1 MPQEQPTWRI
11 WFLLWALLVLQTT
24 WFSGIEIFGAH
35 LDLPLLATVSVAL
48 LLGSE
53 TGAVFGLVAGVL
65 TGFIAGSSL
74 GSFALS
80 RLVPGAAFGF
90 FDRRFSLDNPIAPP
104 LCAAGATILSNI
116 IFVAL
121 SPENFVAGEW
131 GRRVFAEIILNA
143 IFIWPVYLAVNKLVP
158 PARTI
163 I

>member
-24 WFSGIEIFGAH
+24 WFARAEVFGAH
-35 LDLPLLATVSVAL
+35 LDLPLLATVSIAL

-53 TGAVFGLVAGVL
+53 TGAVFGLAAGVL
-65 TGFIAGSSL
+65 TGFLAGSSL

-80 RLVPGAAFGF
+80 RLVVGAAFGF
-90 FDRRFSLDNPIAPP
+90 FDRRFSVDNPIAPP
-104 LCAAGATILSNI
+104 LCAAAATLLSNV
-116 IFVAL
+116 IFVAF

-131 GRRVFAEIILNA
+131 SRRVLAEMLLNA
-143 IFIWPVYLAVNKLVP
+143 FCIWPVYFAVNKLVP